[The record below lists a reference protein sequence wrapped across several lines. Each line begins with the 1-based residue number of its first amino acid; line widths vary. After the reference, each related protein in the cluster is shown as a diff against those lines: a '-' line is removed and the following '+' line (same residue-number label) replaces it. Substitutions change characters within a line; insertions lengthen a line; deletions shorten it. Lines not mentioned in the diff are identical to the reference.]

1 MEHYTAVPPTPT
13 TDLGT
18 ASSDLAESGYCVV
31 ADVLGRA
38 ELTALRAGFA
48 EVEARDRAA
57 GNPWYSRGN
66 YRITALLNHGPEFV
80 ALAEHPTALALT
92 EQLLGP
98 HHLLSSITAH
108 VTLPGNTAQSVHADQ
123 QYIPEPWSYA
133 MGTQACWL
141 LDDFTEANGGTV
153 ILPGSH
159 LAGRAPTKEEVTA
172 ATTVSITATAGSLL
186 VLDGRVWHRA
196 GVNTTPDT
204 IRRGIFAHY
213 CSPFIRQQENFF
225 RSLRPEVRS
234 GLSPT
239 MRRLLGYDIWE
250 GLGTVDGLPVEWMG
264 TGRRTGPT
272 NADGLFD
279 T

>member
-1 MEHYTAVPPTPT
+1 MEQSTAVPPTPT
-13 TDLGT
+13 TDLAT
-18 ASSDLAESGYCVV
+18 ASRALAESGYCVV
-31 ADVLGRA
+31 TDVLGRA
-38 ELTALRAGFA
+38 ELDALRTSFAGI
-48 EVEARDRAA
+48 EAKDRAG

-66 YRITALLNHGPEFV
+66 YRIFSLLNNGSEYV
-80 ALAEHPTALALT
+80 ALAEHPVALALT
-92 EQLLGP
+92 EQLLGE

-108 VTLPGNTAQSVHADQ
+108 VTMPGNAAQSVHTDQ
-123 QYIPEPWSYA
+123 QYIPGPWPYV
-133 MGTQACWL
+133 MGAQACWL
-141 LDDFTEANGGTV
+141 LDEFTEANGGTV
-153 ILPGSH
+153 IVPGSH
-159 LAGRAPTKEEVTA
+159 LTGRAPTKEDVAA
-172 ATTVSITATAGSLL
+172 ATTVSVSAPAGSLL

-204 IRRGIFAHY
+204 IRRGIFTHY

-225 RSLRPEVRS
+225 RSLHPEVRN

-272 NADGLFD
+272 NADDLFD
-279 T
+279 A